1 MDIWETSETSDRP
14 FSKVLLQ
21 IIFFGAPHNGLN
33 TDALSTLVGGQPS
46 APLIQD
52 LTPGS
57 GVLVNLNDKFAEK
70 LARVGRDVKI
80 LSVVE
85 TRKTKTVTQVRN
97 RHFHSCPVSKQIR
110 LHLAYSPFCLPR
122 AECQLT
128 SANNTASRR
137 LLGPRRAGNLHG
149 AQIQRRVGL
158 RQGNGAR
165 IRRGPFAHREVV

>member
-1 MDIWETSETSDRP
+1 MDIWESSDRGELP
-14 FSKVLLQ
+14 FNALIPQ

-70 LARVGRDVKI
+70 LARMGRNIRV

-85 TRKTKTVTQVRN
+85 TRKTKTVVQVR
-97 RHFHSCPVSKQIR
+97 RHKTWTPITFRSTT
-110 LHLAYSPFCLPR
+110 FW
-122 AECQLT
+122 
-128 SANNTASRR
+128 
-137 LLGPRRAGNLHG
+137 LL
-149 AQIQRRVGL
+149 QTD
-158 RQGNGAR
+158 
-165 IRRGPFAHREVV
+165 